1 MHAFEGG
8 TGSGADRGRLSM
20 QLRRCGF
27 HGEVS
32 GSIVKMRACCASYI
46 CCLCALVHGGDS
58 CPKWGRFTFALA
70 VEHAPICTSLGL
82 VIHVHSRSLRPSH
95 LVLQLH
101 QTRGDFLASCNP
113 CMPVTAS
120 DILIHDS
127 CIDHLDC
134 PSNTAMWG
142 SPRPMEIRVSG
153 LQDLRTKAQ
162 LAVKDTILWT
172 VGWLFG
178 LSHYCLL
185 PSTSEK

>member
-1 MHAFEGG
+1 
-8 TGSGADRGRLSM
+8 
-20 QLRRCGF
+20 
-27 HGEVS
+27 
-32 GSIVKMRACCASYI
+32 
-46 CCLCALVHGGDS
+46 
-58 CPKWGRFTFALA
+58 
-70 VEHAPICTSLGL
+70 
-82 VIHVHSRSLRPSH
+82 
-95 LVLQLH
+95 
-101 QTRGDFLASCNP
+101 
-113 CMPVTAS
+113 MPVTAS
-120 DILIHDS
+120 DILLHDS
-127 CIDHLDC
+127 CTDHLDR